1 MTDAPDVFAAFV
13 AILAEALDEHDATG
27 ADLARRVHLSR
38 YHFDRVIHALSG
50 EPPGRF
56 RRRVLLE
63 RAAYRLL
70 TSDRIVLDIA
80 VEAGYSSQEAFTR
93 AFARAYGTTPAR
105 WRRKPG
111 VLRIDAPNSV
121 HFHPP
126 ASLRLPASRR
136 VSSMD
141 LILGMLEH
149 HRWLLDQMLQRAGAL
164 DDAQLDRPVEVSVEG
179 IDQDR
184 TLRSLLARLVG
195 QLEMW
200 NAAIAGAEYDLEGER
215 TRTVPE
221 LRARL
226 AVVGSAFQA
235 HIADALEHDRL
246 DEALVCPGETVEVY
260 TIGAVVAHVLTYAAH
275 RRTLV
280 AGALWDAGVRGLDDD
295 PVRWLTQAS
304 ASGVGRPAHETALE
318 RGVDK

>member
-1 MTDAPDVFAAFV
+1 VFAAFV
-13 AILAEALDEHDATG
+13 TVLTDALDEHDASG
-27 ADLARRVHLSR
+27 AELARRVHLSR
-38 YHFDRVIHALSG
+38 YHFDRVVHALSG

-70 TSDRIVLDIA
+70 ASDRTVLDIA

-93 AFARAYGTTPAR
+93 SFARAYGTTPGR

-111 VLRIDAPNSV
+111 VLRIDAPNGV

-141 LILGMLEH
+141 LVLGMLEH
-149 HRWLLDQMLQRAGAL
+149 HQWLLDQMLQRAGAL
-164 DDAQLDRPVEVSVEG
+164 DDAQLDRPIELSIEG
-179 IDQDR
+179 IDQDP

-200 NAAIAGAEYDLEGER
+200 NAAIAGAEYDFAGER
-215 TRTVPE
+215 TRTVTE

-226 AVVGSAFQA
+226 AVVGSAFLA
-235 HIADALEHDRL
+235 HIADAIEHDRL
-246 DEALVCPGETVEVY
+246 DDALVCPGETVEVY
-260 TIGAVVAHVLTYAAH
+260 TIGAVVAHLLTYAAH

-280 AGALWDAGVRGLDDD
+280 AGALWDGGVRDLDDD

-304 ASGVGRPAHETALE
+304 ASAGR
-318 RGVDK
+318 

>member
-1 MTDAPDVFAAFV
+1 MTEAPDVFAAFV
-13 AILAEALDEHDATG
+13 TVLTDALDEHDASG
-27 ADLARRVHLSR
+27 AELARRVHLSR
-38 YHFDRVIHALSG
+38 YHFDRVVHALSG

-70 TSDRIVLDIA
+70 APDRTVLDIA

-93 AFARAYGTTPAR
+93 AFARAYGTTPGR

-111 VLRIDAPNSV
+111 VLRIDAPNGV

-141 LILGMLEH
+141 LVLGMLEH
-149 HRWLLDQMLQRAGAL
+149 HQWLLDQMLQRAGAL
-164 DDAQLDRPVEVSVEG
+164 DDAQLDRPIELSIEG
-179 IDQDR
+179 IDQDP

-200 NAAIAGAEYDLEGER
+200 NAAIAGAEYDFAGER
-215 TRTVPE
+215 TRTVTE

-226 AVVGSAFQA
+226 AVVGSAFLA
-235 HIADALEHDRL
+235 HIADAIEHDRL
-246 DEALVCPGETVEVY
+246 DDALVCPGETVEVY
-260 TIGAVVAHVLTYAAH
+260 TIGAVVAHLLTYAAH

-280 AGALWDAGVRGLDDD
+280 AGALWDGGVRDLDDD

-304 ASGVGRPAHETALE
+304 ASAGR
-318 RGVDK
+318 

>member
-1 MTDAPDVFAAFV
+1 MTEAPDVFAAFV
-13 AILAEALDEHDATG
+13 TVLTDALDEHDASG
-27 ADLARRVHLSR
+27 AELARRVHLSR
-38 YHFDRVIHALSG
+38 YHFDRVVHALSG

-70 TSDRIVLDIA
+70 ASDRTVLDIA
-80 VEAGYSSQEAFTR
+80 VEAGCSSQEAFTR
-93 AFARAYGTTPAR
+93 AFARAYGATPAR

-111 VLRIDAPNSV
+111 VLRIDAPNGV

-141 LILGMLEH
+141 LVLGMLEH
-149 HRWLLDQMLQRAGAL
+149 HQWLLDQMLQRAGAL
-164 DDAQLDRPVEVSVEG
+164 DDAQLDRPIELSIEG
-179 IDQDR
+179 IDQDP

-200 NAAIAGAEYDLEGER
+200 NAAIAGAEYDFAGER
-215 TRTVPE
+215 TRTVTE

-226 AVVGSAFQA
+226 AVVGSAFLA
-235 HIADALEHDRL
+235 HIADAIEHDRL
-246 DEALVCPGETVEVY
+246 DDALVCPGETVEVY
-260 TIGAVVAHVLTYAAH
+260 TIGAVVAHLLTYAAH

-280 AGALWDAGVRGLDDD
+280 AGALWDGGVRDLDDD

-304 ASGVGRPAHETALE
+304 ASAGR
-318 RGVDK
+318 